1 MNQEDIQ
8 KAAYAGW
15 EAEGHPEGQ
24 HERHWR
30 EAEEEITSRSGDD
43 DHAPAPSPDRGG
55 GLSSAPGDVG
65 TTSSEAVPARGN
77 GQEGFKPGE
86 LASEN
91 K

>member
-8 KAAYAGW
+8 KAAYARW
-15 EAEGHPEGQ
+15 EAEGQ

-30 EAEEEITSRSGDD
+30 EAEEDITSRSGDD
-43 DHAPAPSPDRGG
+43 DYAPAPSPDHGG
-55 GLSSAPGDVG
+55 GLSSGPGDVG
-65 TTSSEAVPARGN
+65 TTSSEAIPARGN

-86 LASEN
+86 LAPES